1 MTSKRATAPLSGAL
15 STITVIV
22 PAAAAP
28 AFAEALEA
36 FAASVSA
43 FEIAPGG
50 DWRIEAIGPAPDR
63 AALGA
68 ALALVAAARSVAEPQ
83 VAVAPLP
90 EKDWLAENRRS
101 FRPIVAGRFL
111 VHPSHVRAVAPG
123 KRLLC
128 LDAGEAFGTGE
139 HETTRGCLLA
149 LDQLARRWP
158 TGRRPARGAP
168 ALDLGCGSGILAL
181 AMALTWRM
189 KVLAVDSA
197 PEAVR
202 TARANVRDNVAAA
215 LVRCLCSHGFR
226 HRAVK
231 RHRYALITANILQRP
246 LVALAPALA
255 ARLERGGRVVLSG
268 FHPYQAQAV
277 IAAHRSQGLVLERR
291 ITLGQWCTLVM
302 IRP

>member
-1 MTSKRATAPLSGAL
+1 MTRDRATAPVSGAL

-28 AFAEALEA
+28 AFADALEA

-63 AALGA
+63 GALGT
-68 ALALVAAARSVAEPQ
+68 ALALVAASCRLAEPRA
-83 VAVAPLP
+83 VVAPLP
-90 EKDWLAENRRS
+90 ERNWLAANRRS
-101 FRPIVAGRFL
+101 FRPIAAGRFL
-111 VHPSHVRAVAPG
+111 VHPSHTRPRAPG
-123 KRLLC
+123 KLLLR

-149 LDQLARRWP
+149 LDRLACRWP
-158 TGRRPARGAP
+158 SGRHPAPAAH

-202 TARANVRDNVAAA
+202 TARANVRDNAAA
-215 LVRCLCSHGFR
+215 FLVRCLRSDGFR
-226 HRAVK
+226 HRAV
-231 RHRYALITANILQRP
+231 RRRRYALITANILQRP

-268 FHPYQAQAV
+268 FHPHQAQAV
-277 IAAHRSQGLVLERR
+277 IAAHRARGLVLERR
-291 ITLGQWCTLVM
+291 ITLGAWCTLVM